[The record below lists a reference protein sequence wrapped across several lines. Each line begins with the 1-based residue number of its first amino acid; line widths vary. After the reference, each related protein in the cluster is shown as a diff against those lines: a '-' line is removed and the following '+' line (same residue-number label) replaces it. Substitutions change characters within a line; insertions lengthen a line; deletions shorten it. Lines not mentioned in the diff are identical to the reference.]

1 MTQTTHTPGPW
12 RVVSDGISHWIE
24 IEPNKIAL
32 IKANK
37 ADRDLIATAPDLLA
51 ALENALPWIIKAQN
65 DHAFDGCAAPLGGK
79 KAIERMQAAIAKATG
94 A

>member
-1 MTQTTHTPGPW
+1 MTYAAHTPGPW

-37 ADRDLIATAPDLLA
+37 ADRDLIAAAPDLLKACLDALLVEQVMGDADSELARRLHA
-51 ALENALPWIIKAQN
+51 AIVKAQGEL
-65 DHAFDGCAAPLGGK
+65 A
-79 KAIERMQAAIAKATG
+79 
-94 A
+94 

>member
-37 ADRDLIATAPDLLA
+37 ADRDLIAAAPDLLIA
-51 ALENALPWIIKAQN
+51 AVYALADLEGIMPDFEPSGLRKHPAWMTIK
-65 DHAFDGCAAPLGGK
+65 DLH
-79 KAIERMQAAIAKATG
+79 AAIAKAKG